1 LYRCSD
7 AGGSGCSTEA
17 MTEPALTEEEEAEE
31 RPVLRA
37 EDESDGGSS

>member
-1 LYRCSD
+1 
-7 AGGSGCSTEA
+7 